1 MSMELVAIL
10 FSSILAPDQ
19 LSVMP
24 MAIIRMPLFR
34 AFRAI
39 SAV

>member
-10 FSSILAPDQ
+10 FSSTLEPGQ

-24 MAIIRMPLFR
+24 MTIRRMLLFR
-34 AFRAI
+34 AFCAI
-39 SAV
+39 CAV